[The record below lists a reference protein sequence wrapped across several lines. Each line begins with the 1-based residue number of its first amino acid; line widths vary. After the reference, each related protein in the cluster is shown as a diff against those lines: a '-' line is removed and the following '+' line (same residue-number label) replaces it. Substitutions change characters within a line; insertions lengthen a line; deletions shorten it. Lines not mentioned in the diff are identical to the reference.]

1 MIQTGEF
8 FKQIK
13 EWNQECRAKLQKED
27 LQQVCD
33 LMLLIRGMALMS
45 GCYQIA
51 HIAELG
57 EDIAAVGQHPKNSS
71 NRRKCIGSVWDVVTT
86 LDHLIATGVETTTE
100 EQNIL
105 IHCSWAPIGSRRG
118 SKRRLKQTHLLTR
131 PPKGLRRELRSFF
144 IHAMTPA
151 IQFKKLLNMFRKN
164 AFTFHT

>member
-1 MIQTGEF
+1 MIQTTEF
-8 FKQIK
+8 FQQIK
-13 EWNQECRAKLQKED
+13 DWNNQNRVVLQKED

-86 LDHLIATGVETTTE
+86 LDYLIANGVETTTE

-105 IHCSWAPIGSRRG
+105 IHRLNATLQLEKDLRVKLNQAEIDVIVRAQQLVRDGTRRG
-118 SKRRLKQTHLLTR
+118 D
-131 PPKGLRRELRSFF
+131 
-144 IHAMTPA
+144 
-151 IQFKKLLNMFRKN
+151 
-164 AFTFHT
+164 

>member
-105 IHCSWAPIGSRRG
+105 IHRINATLMLEKDLRVKVNQAEIDVIVRG
-118 SKRRLKQTHLLTR
+118 HQLVRD
-131 PPKGLRRELRSFF
+131 GVRSGD
-144 IHAMTPA
+144 
-151 IQFKKLLNMFRKN
+151 
-164 AFTFHT
+164 

>member
-1 MIQTGEF
+1 MIQTDEF

-13 EWNQECRAKLQKED
+13 EWNLQGRALLQKED

-33 LMLLIRGMALMS
+33 IMLLIRGMALMS

-57 EDIAAVGQHPKNSS
+57 EDIAAVGQHPKNAS

-86 LDHLIATGVETTTE
+86 LDYLIAKGVEATTE

-105 IHCSWAPIGSRRG
+105 IHRLNATLLFEKDLRVKLNQAEIDVMVRSQQLKRDGTRMGS
-118 SKRRLKQTHLLTR
+118 
-131 PPKGLRRELRSFF
+131 
-144 IHAMTPA
+144 
-151 IQFKKLLNMFRKN
+151 
-164 AFTFHT
+164 

>member
-1 MIQTGEF
+1 VIDTDEF

-13 EWNQECRAKLQKED
+13 DWNQQGRALLQKED
-27 LQQVCD
+27 LHQVCD

-57 EDIAAVGQHPKNSS
+57 EDIAAVGQHPKNAA

-86 LDHLIATGVETTTE
+86 LDYLIEKGVETTTE

-105 IHCSWAPIGSRRG
+105 IH
-118 SKRRLKQTHLLTR
+118 RLNATLQVERDLRVKLTQADIDVIVR
-131 PPKGLRRELRSFF
+131 AQQLVRDGIRSGGD
-144 IHAMTPA
+144 
-151 IQFKKLLNMFRKN
+151 
-164 AFTFHT
+164 